1 MPTFSLQAGGRAS
14 ETPAAAKTKN
24 AQKMALFQTKNAL
37 ATAIRNKSGT
47 ALDVKQVNAEM
58 KRLLHKTYYGPK
70 AHGKASVMRL
80 LGQVYIPEAG
90 VLVVPPHRLARQ
102 LEGLTNLLAVALPQ
116 GAPRLVQA
124 DLAVERRII
133 FRRELVRD
141 LLVRVREGGQR
152 LALRR
157 GLGAVQIAFYATAR
171 ALRGR
176 AL

>member
-1 MPTFSLQAGGRAS
+1 ML
-14 ETPAAAKTKN
+14 
-24 AQKMALFQTKNAL
+24 
-37 ATAIRNKSGT
+37 
-47 ALDVKQVNAEM
+47 
-58 KRLLHKTYYGPK
+58 
-70 AHGKASVMRL
+70 
-80 LGQVYIPEAG
+80 
-90 VLVVPPHRLARQ
+90 LVVPPHRLARQ
-102 LEGLTNLLAVALPQ
+102 LEGLTNFLAVALPQ

-171 ALRGR
+171 RLRGR